1 MFKRSIIVIFRVVSK
16 KYYSMTVNQEVDKLF
31 CVKFE
36 AAMVSQPLPLEPEN
50 NLWVSF
56 KTLHMQLF
64 ALSHLVMDSI
74 NTHSLLTEPKYICKL
89 Y

>member
-50 NLWVSF
+50 NL
-56 KTLHMQLF
+56 
-64 ALSHLVMDSI
+64 
-74 NTHSLLTEPKYICKL
+74 
-89 Y
+89 